1 MIDEFELFCA
11 RAYGRRDA
19 ADRDVIR
26 PGGNDVTSGSHRRTH
41 CLSLF
46 DHFHFHFISFYFA
59 PAISNHKQ

>member
-46 DHFHFHFISFYFA
+46 DRYHC
-59 PAISNHKQ
+59 KKT